1 MDNAVFAAAGLEQN
15 VGWGLAWMNV
25 TQKKNTLAHIYI
37 LYAINI
43 IYMNK

>member
-25 TQKKNTLAHIYI
+25 TQKKKHAGTHLHIICNKYHIYE
-37 LYAINI
+37 
-43 IYMNK
+43 